1 MRKIAKVPLALLSIL
16 MVLMPVSVSTCDLS
30 CWLHKTSSDCHSAS
44 SVDSLR
50 MTPRSSEMDMNAYME
65 MSFQDAHNKAGSYDS
80 AQDSTHHLMVAQMDM
95 VRSARQVINKTDE
108 SGRTGFDHSRALSP
122 CSDETCS
129 KTATSISPPSASQE
143 QSVYLHCAVIDVSYA
158 ANLLTRSHQI
168 PSGSP
173 PPPLHSA
180 DLLPTLRV

>member
-95 VRSARQVINKTDE
+95 VRSPRHPINKTHY
-108 SGRTGFDHSRALSP
+108 T
-122 CSDETCS
+122 
-129 KTATSISPPSASQE
+129 
-143 QSVYLHCAVIDVSYA
+143 
-158 ANLLTRSHQI
+158 
-168 PSGSP
+168 P
-173 PPPLHSA
+173 PPPLDHSQP
-180 DLLPTLRV
+180 LPPPHDTTRPTTATST

>member
-65 MSFQDAHNKAGSYDS
+65 MSFQDAHNKAVSYNRG
-80 AQDSTHHLMVAQMDM
+80 QDSTHHLMVAQMDM
-95 VRSARQVINKTDE
+95 VRSARQVINKTDA
-108 SGRTGFDHSRALSP
+108 SGSTGFDHSNAPPP
-122 CSDETCS
+122 CSAATCLI
-129 KTATSISPPSASQE
+129 T
-143 QSVYLHCAVIDVSYA
+143 
-158 ANLLTRSHQI
+158 
-168 PSGSP
+168 
-173 PPPLHSA
+173 
-180 DLLPTLRV
+180 